1 MFKPV
6 KKKIVLSVFVIVI
19 VGIAI
24 FIVQDVF
31 GYLDYRKA
39 AEASASMPWQDAGTI
54 TYYMP
59 QCVLDTPATSPTTC
73 AISCPL
79 SVTALASACVGYS
92 ELWVTGQNGTTYIDV
107 PIGFVYSGGGTVPTV
122 GMSFIAGGSSNVSPW
137 VIGIPGASASRI
149 QKLADAFN
157 MIIAGMRNQ

>member
-1 MFKPV
+1 MIKFT
-6 KKKIVLSVFVIVI
+6 KKKIILSVFAIII
-19 VGIAI
+19 VGIA
-24 FIVQDVF
+24 VF
-31 GYLDYRKA
+31 AAHGILGYFGYRKA

-107 PIGFVYSGGGTVPTV
+107 PIGFVYSGGGTVPAV

-149 QKLADAFN
+149 QKLADAFKF
-157 MIIAGMRNQ
+157 IIATIR